1 MSHHFRR
8 SMLLILLAALLSLPA
23 HAAPKSVP
31 VQINGIQFDA
41 VCYLDR
47 GVTYVPLRSLC
58 LALGDWDVQWDA
70 VTQTA
75 TAVSGE
81 NRLSAAALSDTIT
94 INSQQLAGQVMLKNG
109 RTYVPLRIVMEA
121 MGAKV
126 EWDPYM
132 GGAAVTTADF
142 PYDAMD
148 LYWLSHVIHA
158 ESCAEPEKGQIAVGN
173 VVLNRVNSKI
183 FPNTIPDVVFDR
195 KDAVQFEPV
204 ENGSIY
210 QTPSAQSIACA
221 KAALD
226 GKNVI
231 GNALYFYAP
240 ALSKGVWI
248 NANCTYLQTIGGHRF
263 YI

>member
-1 MSHHFRR
+1 MFPHFRR
-8 SMLLILLAALLSLPA
+8 SLLFILLAALLSLPA
-23 HAAPKSVP
+23 HATPKTIP
-31 VQINGIQFDA
+31 VQVNGTRLDA
-41 VCYLDR
+41 TCYLDN
-47 GVTYVPLRSLC
+47 GVTYVPLRALF
-58 LALGDWDVQWDA
+58 LALGDWDVQWDT

-81 NRLSAAALSDTIT
+81 NRLTAVPHSDTIT
-94 INSQQLAGQVMLKNG
+94 INGQQLSGRVTLENG
-109 RTYVPLRIVMEA
+109 RTYVPLRMVMEA

-126 EWDPYM
+126 VWDRYM

-142 PYDAMD
+142 PYDAVD
-148 LYWLSHVIHA
+148 LYWLSRVIHA
-158 ESCAEPEKGQIAVGN
+158 ESCMEPETGQIAVGN
-173 VVLNRVNSKI
+173 VVLNRMASSK
-183 FPNTIPDVVFDR
+183 FPNTIPDVIFDC

-210 QTPSAQSIACA
+210 QTPSAQSVASA
-221 KAALD
+221 KAALN
-226 GKNVI
+226 GTNVI

-248 NANCTYLQTIGGHRF
+248 NANCSYLQTIGGHRF